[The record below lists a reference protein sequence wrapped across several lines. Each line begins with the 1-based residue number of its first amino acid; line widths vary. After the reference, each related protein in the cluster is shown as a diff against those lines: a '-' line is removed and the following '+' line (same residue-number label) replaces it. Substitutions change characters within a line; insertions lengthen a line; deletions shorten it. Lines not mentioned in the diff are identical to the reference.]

1 MGGCDEGEAAL
12 WVVYGID
19 QAPGEEQRALLSP
32 DEEVRSLAFTSEGA
46 RWRFIWMRAAL
57 RVILAEQ
64 LGVTPQQLN
73 FAYGAQGKPRLLAPA
88 LAHRCSFSISH
99 SHGTGVVLVLRQP
112 SNALKPAAPVG
123 VDLEHHRT
131 RRFSS
136 LARRFFLPGESIAL
150 SSAAEQG

>member
-1 MGGCDEGEAAL
+1 MG
-12 WVVYGID
+12 
-19 QAPGEEQRALLSP
+19 
-32 DEEVRSLAFTSEGA
+32 
-46 RWRFIWMRAAL
+46 
-57 RVILAEQ
+57 
-64 LGVTPQQLN
+64 
-73 FAYGAQGKPRLLAPA
+73 
-88 LAHRCSFSISH
+88 ISH

-150 SSAAEQG
+150 SSAAEQGSKAEARVFFEMWTKKEAWLKALGVGIGGGLGSLDCSSGNLVQECSMNITGEAGKLYSVSSLLGLPLDAYSVATALPRNIPIR